1 MKKSE
6 LVSVIREEVANVL
19 REKNMKRK
27 NIKEGALDDQ
37 IAAAEKKVDAAKK
50 TLAAAETF
58 LAQVKE
64 KEANIQQTIDILLN
78 SGLDINTQDQNG

>member
-6 LVSVIREEVANVL
+6 LVKMIREEVASLL

-37 IAAAEKKVDAAKK
+37 IAAAEEKVDAAKK
-50 TLAAAETF
+50 TLAAAETA
-58 LAQVKE
+58 LAMIKE
-64 KEANIQQTIDILLN
+64 KEANA
-78 SGLDINTQDQNG
+78 SKAA

>member
-1 MKKSE
+1 M
-6 LVSVIREEVANVL
+6 IREEVANIL
-19 REKNMKRK
+19 REKSMKRK

-50 TLAAAETF
+50 TLAAAVTV

-64 KEANIQQTIDILLN
+64 KEANA
-78 SGLDINTQDQNG
+78 SKAA